1 MAFIADYILDLLLAE
16 FANANN
22 LYICSQ
28 EPTTFT
34 GATSTY
40 KLGTKTAIS
49 IGAPADRTP
58 TGRKV
63 TVASFSNGTV
73 DANGTATHWALTKTT
88 GSVLMATGALAAS
101 QVVTSG
107 NSFSLAAFDIGV
119 PDAA

>member
-1 MAFIADYILDLLLAE
+1 MAFIASYIYDLFLAE
-16 FANANN
+16 FANASN

-34 GATSTY
+34 EATATY

-49 IGAPADRTP
+49 IGAPAARTP

-73 DANGTATHWALTKTT
+73 DSSGTATHWAITKTT
-88 GSVLMATGALAAS
+88 GSVLMATGSLAAS
-101 QVVTSG
+101 QAVTAS
-107 NSFSLAAFDIGV
+107 NSFSLAAFDIGI
-119 PDAA
+119 PAAA

>member
-1 MAFIADYILDLLLAE
+1 MAFIADSILDLLLAE
-16 FANANN
+16 FANASN

-28 EPTTFT
+28 EPTTFAE
-34 GATSTY
+34 ATTTY
-40 KLGTKTAIS
+40 KLGTKTGIS

-58 TGRKV
+58 SGRKV

-73 DANGTATHWALTKTT
+73 DASGTATNWALTKTT